1 MAEKAVTSTVAR
13 KTARVA
19 ISSRSAAV
27 QSALFGFPRFAGP
40 SQAVDFAP
48 PCNHWLLVSRRS
60 SKTPARCGN
69 CFSWSKFGHW
79 RFECV
84 QSARVSKA
92 NQESR

>member
-48 PCNHWLLVSRRS
+48 PSNHWLLVSQRS
-60 SKTPARCGN
+60 SKTPARPAIVLRGVSFVPGDLN
-69 CFSWSKFGHW
+69 LF
-79 RFECV
+79 
-84 QSARVSKA
+84 RVT
-92 NQESR
+92 NF